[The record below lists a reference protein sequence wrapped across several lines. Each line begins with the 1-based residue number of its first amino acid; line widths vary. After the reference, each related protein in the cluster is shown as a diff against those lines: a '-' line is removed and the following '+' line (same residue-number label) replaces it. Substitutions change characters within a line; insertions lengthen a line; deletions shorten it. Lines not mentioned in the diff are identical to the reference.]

1 VYVAGVAEECRRGAT
16 WVCESGATGRCRS
29 QGNPEPIAKLDGT
42 MHDPMNCLAGSSGSG
57 TMIRRAHVIRDY
69 FWRGGERWK
78 IGQLVRVSFSVWKR
92 AEHYNPE
99 GSRGPGGE

>member
-1 VYVAGVAEECRRGAT
+1 
-16 WVCESGATGRCRS
+16 
-29 QGNPEPIAKLDGT
+29 
-42 MHDPMNCLAGSSGSG
+42 
-57 TMIRRAHVIRDY
+57 MIRRAHVIRDY